1 MVKPSLLNKLLLFLR
16 AMATI
21 ISYYFE
27 ELWYVKPLPQKS
39 VSNKNPI
46 QSSGTCF
53 FNCFK
58 RTFPVNERVCHRQNI
73 VILRSGHLSRNLK
86 SQPPTPLMPRLCC
99 TARCSSIS
107 PCEKCHFCWKTKRRG
122 ASNPLYTQ
130 KTLGQCNINVFCE
143 KKMLVVQTPIWNKY

>member
-1 MVKPSLLNKLLLFLR
+1 MPWPPSFHTISKNYDMSNPYPKKVFL
-16 AMATI
+16 T
-21 ISYYFE
+21 
-27 ELWYVKPLPQKS
+27 K
-39 VSNKNPI
+39 I
-46 QSSGTCF
+46 QSNRVEHVF

-107 PCEKCHFCWKTKRRG
+107 PWEKCHFCWKTKRRG

-130 KTLGQCNINVFCE
+130 KTLGQCKINVFCE
-143 KKMLVVQTPIWNKY
+143 KKMLVVQTPI